1 MKSIFVSHVYEDQSY
16 VSKMQKWEKKG
27 LLEGYTFTFETEDKR
42 HEGKQAIRNYLK
54 KKIEGCAV
62 IVVLIGNDTHNH
74 DWIRAEVELANSF
87 HKRILC
93 MRIPKTTGAKPK
105 ILNKYKEIIFHPNQ
119 IIKELST

>member
-54 KKIEGCAV
+54 KIIEGCAV

-93 MRIPKTTGAKPK
+93 MRIPETTGGKPV
-105 ILNKYKEIIFHPNQ
+105 ILKNYKEIIFHPNQ